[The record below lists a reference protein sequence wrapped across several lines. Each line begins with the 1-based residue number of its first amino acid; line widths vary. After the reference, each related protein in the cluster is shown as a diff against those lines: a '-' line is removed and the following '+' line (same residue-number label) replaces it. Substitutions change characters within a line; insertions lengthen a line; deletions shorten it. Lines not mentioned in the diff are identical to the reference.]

1 MSGHISKFRIVWFL
15 IFVSV
20 FVFGKAASLEAAFV
34 NINTAGVAEL
44 DTLPG
49 IGPSYAQRIID
60 YRNANGLFQIIDDI
74 QNVSG
79 IGPATFANIKD
90 LITVGPTDSGGSGLT
105 DQTSTDTTSTNSSNS
120 SSVSN
125 YSSAGVTS
133 YQSQSKLVVGIG
145 KDRLG
150 VTGSPIEF
158 RVDSNIK
165 LSRNSGVRWNFGDGT
180 EAGGEVVTHAYEYP
194 GEYVV
199 VLNVDVSEGQ
209 AVARVNIKII
219 EPSLEITFADQGRI
233 EIKNNSL
240 EEVNLFGRILVWSD
254 KYFAFPKD
262 TIIKSGQSINF
273 SKKVTGISPTSS
285 LEVGLI
291 TLGGYANR
299 KVVEKSLSEYKEQ
312 RALELR
318 KEISLLESRKS
329 ALMQQN
335 FVASAGVIDL
345 ATSTDEDLEEVDQT
359 AIAIE
364 AIPRTQESPGEGWFS
379 VVKRFFLRN
388 R

>member
-1 MSGHISKFRIVWFL
+1 MSEHISKFRLVWFL

-49 IGPSYAQRIID
+49 IGPAYAQRIVD
-60 YRNANGLFQIIDDI
+60 YRTANGPFQKIEDI

-79 IGPATFANIKD
+79 IGPSIFAGMKD
-90 LITVGPTDSGGSGLT
+90 LITVGDVVETSGDTSG
-105 DQTSTDTTSTNSSNS
+105 TSSGASQTTSNVSSVTTLYSSVPVTTFQS
-120 SSVSN
+120 SS
-125 YSSAGVTS
+125 
-133 YQSQSKLVVGIG
+133 KLEVGIG
-145 KDRLG
+145 RDRVG
-150 VTGSPIEF
+150 VVGSPIEF
-158 RVDSNIK
+158 KLESNIK
-165 LSRNSGVRWNFGDGT
+165 LARNSGLRWNFGDGS
-180 EAGGEVVTHAYEYP
+180 EAGGDVVTHAYEYP

-199 VLNVDVSEGQ
+199 VLNVDVPEGQ
-209 AVARVNIKII
+209 AVARVNVRII
-219 EPSLEITFADQGRI
+219 EPKLEITFANQDRI
-233 EIKNNSL
+233 EIKNNSS
-240 EEVNLFGRILVWSD
+240 EEVNLFGRMLVWD
-254 KYFAFPKD
+254 DRYFAFPKD

-273 SKKVTGISPTSS
+273 SKKVTGFSPVSS

-299 KVVEKSLSEYKEQ
+299 EVIEKSLSEYKEQ

-335 FVASAGVIDL
+335 FVASTDVINLTNSIDG
-345 ATSTDEDLEEVDQT
+345 DVEEVNQT
-359 AIAIE
+359 AVAIE
-364 AIPRTQESPGEGWFS
+364 AIPRPQESSGEGWFS

-388 R
+388 K